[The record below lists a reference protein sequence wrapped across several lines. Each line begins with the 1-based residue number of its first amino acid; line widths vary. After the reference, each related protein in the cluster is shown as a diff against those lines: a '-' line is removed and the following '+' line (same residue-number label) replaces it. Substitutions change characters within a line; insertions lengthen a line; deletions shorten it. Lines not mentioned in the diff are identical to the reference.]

1 LGVVRFTALLLVCA
15 VSALAGAY
23 LLVRA
28 FASTVEPFSLG
39 TVSVK
44 AVPSPDGHVDVYVPL
59 VDWGIRASPYEAPV
73 AVEMRFRSLN
83 RDEAIDALRG
93 GAPARESL
101 SDLRSELADV
111 GRTAIR
117 RSTLLGLAEASPAGC
132 WEVPW

>member
-93 GAPARESL
+93 GAPAREISAT
-101 SDLRSELADV
+101 SEASWPTSV
-111 GRTAIR
+111 AR
-117 RSTLLGLAEASPAGC
+117 RSADRPYWALPEASPAGC